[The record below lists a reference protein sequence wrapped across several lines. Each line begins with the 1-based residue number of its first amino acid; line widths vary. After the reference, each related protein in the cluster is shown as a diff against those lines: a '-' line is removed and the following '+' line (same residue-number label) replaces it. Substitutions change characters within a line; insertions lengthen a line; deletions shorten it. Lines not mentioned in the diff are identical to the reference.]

1 MIINGKFKVLTD
13 SQLEKFREDTWDF
26 IEKTGFIVQHPA
38 LLALAGAAGANI
50 EETSGRVRVPRP
62 LARELMA
69 AVPPRYR
76 IRNGL
81 GQSWEVGGER
91 QLGLAIVTDPW
102 IIDYATGQPR
112 RPCLEDI
119 RRNTIIAEQLD
130 PVVCVSC
137 MDFPVTDVVG
147 RDSNLR
153 ALEMHLLHNTR
164 HAVVMASS
172 LESLREW
179 RSIAP
184 ILSADSDSRGLV
196 TAAVAISSP
205 LVLNLMNSELLL
217 EAVKNGFAIQPTVC
231 PMAGSTAP
239 YSLAG
244 TLLQSHLEVLM
255 VALLA
260 QMAQRGSPV
269 LYFSGLS
276 TTDLRDAN
284 DLYYTMDK
292 VLWKV
297 ASVQL
302 ARAEQM
308 PAMAEA
314 GGTMTFH
321 HDLQSGAEGMMF
333 MLAAH
338 ASEAHLLSGFGSCH
352 NALGMS
358 AEMMVI
364 QEAYLRVAR
373 HLTRGI
379 PTDEARMA
387 VENLRSVGPGGQ
399 FLDDD
404 LTLRFMHEEEFFQDP
419 IFDLSPGTPKSRPLR
434 ERAHDRV
441 ERLVTNFRSRV
452 PEQVQENL
460 RRYFSDRCAALD

>member
-1 MIINGKFKVLTD
+1 
-13 SQLEKFREDTWDF
+13 
-26 IEKTGFIVQHPA
+26 
-38 LLALAGAAGANI
+38 
-50 EETSGRVRVPRP
+50 
-62 LARELMA
+62 
-69 AVPPRYR
+69 
-76 IRNGL
+76 
-81 GQSWEVGGER
+81 
-91 QLGLAIVTDPW
+91 
-102 IIDYATGQPR
+102 
-112 RPCLEDI
+112 
-119 RRNTIIAEQLD
+119 
-130 PVVCVSC
+130 

-147 RDSNLR
+147 PDSNLR
-153 ALEMHLLHNTR
+153 ALEMHLLHHTR
-164 HAVVMASS
+164 HAVVMAAS

-179 RSIAP
+179 RIIAR
-184 ILSADSDSRGLV
+184 ILSADGDPRGLV
-196 TAAVAISSP
+196 TAAVAVSSP
-205 LVLNLMNSELLL
+205 LVLNSINSELLL
-217 EAVKNGFAIQPTVC
+217 EAVRNGFPLQPTVC

-239 YSLAG
+239 YSRAG

-260 QMAQRGSPV
+260 QMVQRGSPV
-269 LYFSGLS
+269 LYASGLS
-276 TTDLRDAN
+276 TTDLRNAN

-297 ASVQL
+297 AAVQL
-302 ARAEQM
+302 ALAERM

-314 GGTMTFH
+314 GGTMTCH
-321 HDLQSGAEGMMF
+321 YDPQSGAEGMLF

-338 ASEAHLLSGFGSCH
+338 ASGAHLLSGFGSCH
-352 NALGMS
+352 NAIGMS

-364 QEAYLRVAR
+364 QEAYFRAAR

-379 PTDEARMA
+379 LTDEARMA

-419 IFDLSPGTPKSRPLR
+419 IFDLSAGTPHSQPLLK
-434 ERAHDRV
+434 RAHDRV
-441 ERLVTNFRSRV
+441 ERLVTDFRSRV